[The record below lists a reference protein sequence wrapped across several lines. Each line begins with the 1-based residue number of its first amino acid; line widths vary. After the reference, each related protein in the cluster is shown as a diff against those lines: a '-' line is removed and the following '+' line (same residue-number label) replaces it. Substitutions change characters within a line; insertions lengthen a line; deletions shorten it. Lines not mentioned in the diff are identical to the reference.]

1 MPRYFFHVI
10 DGRFIVDR
18 DGTQLADLQ
27 AARVMAIQTAGE
39 MIQDAGRE
47 FWDGTEWQMHVTDEG
62 QKTVLKLSF
71 SAKEMD

>member
-10 DGRFIVDR
+10 DGTFIVDR
-18 DGTQLADLQ
+18 DGAQLADLQ

-39 MIQDAGRE
+39 IIQDAGRE
-47 FWDGTEWQMHVTDEG
+47 FWDGSEWQMHVTDED